1 MNADRYRPPKAATP
15 SPALERPP
23 TAKQHLD
30 PTERRTCVAEQ
41 QPSFDAAKYKKA
53 QREQWNKDGA
63 AWRRWNPTLD
73 RWYGEVTRQMLDLA
87 RIEPGQRILDVAAG
101 AGEPAV
107 SAAERVGPGGYVLAT
122 DIAEGI
128 VELALQVARERG
140 LKQIEGRAMD
150 GEKLDLRDASFDAV
164 LCRLGL
170 MYMPHPVTALRE
182 WRRVLRPGGR
192 VAVVVFS
199 TPDRNSWGAL
209 PASII
214 RRRAQLPPPVPGQ
227 PGPFSLGAPGVLEGI
242 FNQAG
247 FADPDIRAVPV
258 PLTMASSAEY
268 VRVAREAFGA
278 FNAMM
283 AHLPPRERESVWN
296 EVEGSM
302 RSFESSGGFE
312 VPGECLVAAATKR
325 S

>member
-1 MNADRYRPPKAATP
+1 
-15 SPALERPP
+15 
-23 TAKQHLD
+23 
-30 PTERRTCVAEQ
+30 VAEQ
-41 QPSFDAAKYKKA
+41 QPSFDAAKYKNA

-73 RWYGEVTRQMLDLA
+73 RWYGDVTRQMLDLA
-87 RIEPGQRILDVAAG
+87 RIRPGQRILDIAAG

-140 LKQIEGRAMD
+140 IKQIETHVMD
-150 GEKLDLRDASFDAV
+150 GEKLDLPDASFDAV

-182 WRRVLRPGGR
+182 WRRALRAGGR
-192 VAVVVFS
+192 VAVAVFS
-199 TPDRNSWGAL
+199 APDRNSWGAL

-227 PGPFSLGAPGVLEGI
+227 PGPFSLGGPGLLEKV
-242 FNQAG
+242 FRQAG
-247 FADPDIRAVPV
+247 FSNPEVRAVPV
-258 PLTMASSAEY
+258 PLRMASTAEY
-268 VRVAREAFGA
+268 VRLAREAFGA

-283 AHLPPRERESVWN
+283 AHLSPQERESVWN
-296 EVEGSM
+296 EVERSM
-302 RSFESSGGFE
+302 RSFESASGFE
-312 VPGECLVAAATKR
+312 VPGECLVGAATK
-325 S
+325 

>member
-1 MNADRYRPPKAATP
+1 M
-15 SPALERPP
+15 
-23 TAKQHLD
+23 
-30 PTERRTCVAEQ
+30 AEQ
-41 QPSFDAAKYKKA
+41 QPLFDAAKYKNA

-73 RWYGEVTRQMLDLA
+73 RWYGEVTHQMLDLA
-87 RIEPGQRILDVAAG
+87 RIQPGQRILDIAAG

-122 DIAEGI
+122 DISEGI

-140 LKQIEGRAMD
+140 LKQIETRAMD
-150 GEKLDLRDASFDAV
+150 GEKLDLPDASFDAV

-182 WRRVLRPGGR
+182 WRRVLKAGGR

-199 TPDRNSWGAL
+199 TPDRNSWGAM

-242 FNQAG
+242 FREAG
-247 FADPDIRAVPV
+247 FANPEIRAVPV
-258 PLTMASSAEY
+258 PHRMTSAAEY
-268 VRVAREAFGA
+268 VQVAREAFGA

-283 AHLPPRERESVWN
+283 AHLPPQERESVWS

-302 RSFESSGGFE
+302 RSFESPDGFE
-312 VPGECLVAAATKR
+312 VPGECLVGAATK
-325 S
+325 

>member
-1 MNADRYRPPKAATP
+1 M
-15 SPALERPP
+15 
-23 TAKQHLD
+23 
-30 PTERRTCVAEQ
+30 AEQ
-41 QPSFDAAKYKKA
+41 QPSFDAAKYKNA
-53 QREQWNKDGA
+53 QREQWNKNGA

-87 RIEPGQRILDVAAG
+87 RIQPGQRILDIAAG

-122 DIAEGI
+122 DISEGI

-140 LKQIEGRAMD
+140 LQQIETRAMD
-150 GEKLDLRDASFDAV
+150 GEKLDLPDASFDAV

-182 WRRVLRPGGR
+182 WRHALRAGGR

-199 TPDRNSWGAL
+199 TPDRNSWGAI
-209 PASII
+209 PASVI

-227 PGPFSLGAPGVLEGI
+227 PGPFSLGGPGVLEGV
-242 FNQAG
+242 FHQAG
-247 FADPDIRAVPV
+247 FANPEVRAVPV
-258 PLTMASSAEY
+258 PHRAASAAEY
-268 VRVAREAFGA
+268 VRVAREAFGG

-283 AHLPPRERESVWN
+283 GHLSPKERDSVWN

-302 RSFESSGGFE
+302 RSFESPDGFE
-312 VPGECLVAAATKR
+312 VPGECLVVAATK
-325 S
+325 

>member
-1 MNADRYRPPKAATP
+1 M
-15 SPALERPP
+15 
-23 TAKQHLD
+23 
-30 PTERRTCVAEQ
+30 AEP
-41 QPSFDAAKYKKA
+41 QPSFDAAKYKNA

-73 RWYGEVTRQMLDLA
+73 CWYGEVTRQMLDLA
-87 RIEPGQRILDVAAG
+87 RIQPGQRILDIAAG

-122 DIAEGI
+122 DISEGI
-128 VELALQVARERG
+128 VELALHVARERG
-140 LKQIEGRAMD
+140 FRQIETRAMD
-150 GEKLDLRDASFDAV
+150 GENLDLPDASFDAV

-182 WRRVLRPGGR
+182 WRRALRPGGR

-199 TPDRNSWGAL
+199 TPDRNSWGAA

-214 RRRAQLPPPVPGQ
+214 RRRAQLPPPVAGQ
-227 PGPFSLGAPGVLEGI
+227 PGPFSLGGPGVLEDM
-242 FNQAG
+242 FRQAG
-247 FADPDIRAVPV
+247 FADPEVRAVPV
-258 PLTMASSAEY
+258 PHAMASAAEY

-283 AHLPPRERESVWN
+283 ADLSPQERESVWS

-302 RSFESSGGFE
+302 RSFESPGGFE
-312 VPGECLVAAATKR
+312 VPGECLVGAATK
-325 S
+325 

>member
-1 MNADRYRPPKAATP
+1 M
-15 SPALERPP
+15 
-23 TAKQHLD
+23 
-30 PTERRTCVAEQ
+30 AEQ
-41 QPSFDAAKYKKA
+41 QPSFDAAKYKNA
-53 QREQWNKDGA
+53 QREQWNKNGA

-73 RWYGEVTRQMLDLA
+73 RWYGEVTSQMLDLA
-87 RIEPGQRILDVAAG
+87 RIQPGQRILDIAAG

-107 SAAERVGPGGYVLAT
+107 SAAERVGPSGYVLAT
-122 DIAEGI
+122 DISEGI

-140 LKQIEGRAMD
+140 LKQVETRAMD
-150 GEKLDLRDASFDAV
+150 GEKLDLPDASFDAV

-170 MYMPHPVTALRE
+170 MYIPHPVTALRE
-182 WRRVLRPGGR
+182 WRRALRAGGR

-199 TPDRNSWGAL
+199 TPDRNSWGAM

-227 PGPFSLGAPGVLEGI
+227 PGPFSLGGPGVLEGV
-242 FNQAG
+242 FHQAG
-247 FADPDIRAVPV
+247 FANPEVRAVPV
-258 PLTMASSAEY
+258 PHRAASAAEY

-283 AHLPPRERESVWN
+283 AHLSPQERESVWN

-302 RSFESSGGFE
+302 RSFESPGGFE
-312 VPGECLVAAATKR
+312 VPGECLVGAATK
-325 S
+325 

>member
-1 MNADRYRPPKAATP
+1 MA
-15 SPALERPP
+15 ER
-23 TAKQHLD
+23 
-30 PTERRTCVAEQ
+30 
-41 QPSFDAAKYKKA
+41 QPLFDAAQYKHA
-53 QREQWNKDGA
+53 QREQWNQDGA

-87 RIEPGQRILDVAAG
+87 QIQPGQRILDVATG

-140 LKQIEGRAMD
+140 LKQIETRAMD
-150 GEKLDLRDASFDAV
+150 GEQLDLPDASFAAV

-182 WRRVLRPGGR
+182 WRRALCPGGR

-209 PASII
+209 PAAII
-214 RRRAQLPPPVPGQ
+214 RQRARLPPPVPGQ
-227 PGPFSLGAPGVLEGI
+227 PGPFSLGAPGVLEGV
-242 FNQAG
+242 FRQAG
-247 FADPDIRAVPV
+247 FADPEVHTVPV
-258 PLTMASSAEY
+258 PLRMASAAEY
-268 VRVAREAFGA
+268 VQVAREAFGA
-278 FNAMM
+278 FNAML
-283 AHLPPRERESVWN
+283 AHLPPQERDTVWN
-296 EVEGSM
+296 EVEVSM
-302 RSFESSGGFE
+302 RRFESPGGFE
-312 VPGECLVAAATKR
+312 VPGECLIGAATK
-325 S
+325 

>member
-1 MNADRYRPPKAATP
+1 
-15 SPALERPP
+15 
-23 TAKQHLD
+23 
-30 PTERRTCVAEQ
+30 VAEQ
-41 QPSFDAAKYKKA
+41 QPAFDAAKYKNA

-87 RIEPGQRILDVAAG
+87 RIQPGQRILDIAAG

-107 SAAERVGPGGYVLAT
+107 SAAERVGPEGYVLAT
-122 DIAEGI
+122 DISEGI
-128 VELALQVARERG
+128 VELALEVARERG
-140 LKQIEGRAMD
+140 LKQIDTRVMD
-150 GEKLDLRDASFDAV
+150 GEKLDLPDASFDAV

-170 MYMPHPVTALRE
+170 MYMPHPVTALSE
-182 WRRVLRPGGR
+182 WRRALRPGGR

-199 TPDRNSWGAL
+199 TPDRNSWGSM

-227 PGPFSLGAPGVLEGI
+227 PGPFSLGGPGVLEGV
-242 FNQAG
+242 FRQAG
-247 FADPDIRAVPV
+247 FADPEVRAVAV
-258 PLTMASSAEY
+258 PHRTESAAEY

-283 AHLPPRERESVWN
+283 AHLSPQERESAWN
-296 EVEGSM
+296 EVEDSM
-302 RSFESSGGFE
+302 RSFESPGGFE
-312 VPGECLVAAATKR
+312 VPGECLVGAATK
-325 S
+325 